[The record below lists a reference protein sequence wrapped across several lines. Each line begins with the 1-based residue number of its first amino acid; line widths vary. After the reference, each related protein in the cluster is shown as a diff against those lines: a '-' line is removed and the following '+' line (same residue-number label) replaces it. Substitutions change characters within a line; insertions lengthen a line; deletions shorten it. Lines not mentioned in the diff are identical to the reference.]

1 MALGARSWTCGD
13 HSDRFEKYFA
23 WDLPRSVAPA
33 HHPAS
38 PIYLKVLKDFIIL
51 CSILPSLRWF
61 SRQQWGNPFA
71 EQKSWFSFLCKDIS
85 VSYLDRQDL
94 NKSGGV
100 ADILGLA
107 ILAGFEE
114 AHLLCA
120 KNIKIIYIHTYIEV
134 KLPKVQKYFLFY
146 LLNRR
151 QPIPTEEA
159 SSQLPLQ
166 PALASQP
173 ARRKAERR
181 ARERERQE
189 PTFIAGELRVI
200 LSWRNVSL
208 RTVASDKATLLCNLR
223 ILPFYSTTN

>member
-1 MALGARSWTCGD
+1 M
-13 HSDRFEKYFA
+13 
-23 WDLPRSVAPA
+23 
-33 HHPAS
+33 
-38 PIYLKVLKDFIIL
+38 KD
-51 CSILPSLRWF
+51 
-61 SRQQWGNPFA
+61 
-71 EQKSWFSFLCKDIS
+71 
-85 VSYLDRQDL
+85 
-94 NKSGGV
+94 
-100 ADILGLA
+100 
-107 ILAGFEE
+107 
-114 AHLLCA
+114 
-120 KNIKIIYIHTYIEV
+120 YID
-134 KLPKVQKYFLFY
+134 

-223 ILPFYSTTN
+223 ILPFYSTINSNTKYNWDHVELHVTGDISIFMIIKVRIYCLAMDFINL

>member
-1 MALGARSWTCGD
+1 M
-13 HSDRFEKYFA
+13 
-23 WDLPRSVAPA
+23 
-33 HHPAS
+33 
-38 PIYLKVLKDFIIL
+38 KD
-51 CSILPSLRWF
+51 
-61 SRQQWGNPFA
+61 
-71 EQKSWFSFLCKDIS
+71 
-85 VSYLDRQDL
+85 
-94 NKSGGV
+94 
-100 ADILGLA
+100 
-107 ILAGFEE
+107 
-114 AHLLCA
+114 
-120 KNIKIIYIHTYIEV
+120 YID
-134 KLPKVQKYFLFY
+134 

-173 ARRKAERR
+173 ARSKTERR

-223 ILPFYSTTN
+223 ILPFYSTTKH

>member
-1 MALGARSWTCGD
+1 M
-13 HSDRFEKYFA
+13 
-23 WDLPRSVAPA
+23 
-33 HHPAS
+33 
-38 PIYLKVLKDFIIL
+38 KD
-51 CSILPSLRWF
+51 
-61 SRQQWGNPFA
+61 
-71 EQKSWFSFLCKDIS
+71 
-85 VSYLDRQDL
+85 
-94 NKSGGV
+94 
-100 ADILGLA
+100 
-107 ILAGFEE
+107 
-114 AHLLCA
+114 
-120 KNIKIIYIHTYIEV
+120 YID
-134 KLPKVQKYFLFY
+134 

-173 ARRKAERR
+173 ARRKTERR

-223 ILPFYSTTN
+223 ILPFYSTINSNTK